1 MSFGKK
7 KKKKVLCCR
16 RRFLYT
22 PESTP
27 IFEGKKKKK
36 EEIPPFDWK
45 LLARPL
51 LLLSIDP
58 STIEDV
64 RLIRFQQSAPTKSS
78 LPSLWK

>member
-1 MSFGKK
+1 LEKKRKK
-7 KKKKVLCCR
+7 KSCAAGGVSYTLRNR
-16 RRFLYT
+16 RQYLK
-22 PESTP
+22 E
-27 IFEGKKKKK
+27 KKKKK